1 MRVLHCPTDTGGN
14 AWGLSRAER
23 KLGIQSDVMVRRAD
37 ARQYPHDIDLRL
49 RSGWWPSRF
58 YRLTKFLVRAALDY
72 DVFHFNW
79 GMTIFDHWLWNVNC
93 LELPLLKRLG
103 KRIVVTFQGCDARM
117 KTWSRDH
124 LATSAC
130 QECDVAWC
138 TERVDQIRQK
148 RIKKIFVYADQVF
161 ALNPDLLHFLPG
173 AEFLPYAS
181 VDASEWMP
189 SRRSVDW
196 KGQTQPLRILHL
208 PTNRS
213 IKGTRYVEGAC
224 ERLRRE
230 GIAIELNV
238 VENAPHAHMKELIEA
253 ADVVVDQLLVG
264 WYGAVAVEAMALE
277 KPVFCY
283 LREEDLKRFVPFHE
297 QIPIIR
303 TTKETLADDLRD
315 FLLGRVEGHDIG
327 AAGRAFVCR
336 YHDPLQIA
344 RRTILAY
351 EKKTPRG

>member
-1 MRVLHCPTDTGGN
+1 MKVLHCPTDTGGN

-23 KLGIQSDVMVRRAD
+23 KLGIHSDVMVRRAD
-37 ARQYPHDIDLRL
+37 SREYPHDIDLRL
-49 RSGWWPSRF
+49 RSGWWPSRA
-58 YRLTKFLVRAALDY
+58 YRLVKFLVGAAREY

-79 GMTIFDHWLWNVNC
+79 GMTLFDYWLWNVNC
-93 LELPLLKRLG
+93 LELPLLKRMG

-117 KTWSRDH
+117 KTWSRTH

-130 QECDVAWC
+130 RECDVRWC
-138 TERVDQIRQK
+138 TERVDEIRQA
-148 RIKKIFVYADQVF
+148 RIKKIFFYADQVF

-181 VDASEWMP
+181 VDATEWVP
-189 SRRSVDW
+189 SQNTGSW
-196 KGQTQPLRILHL
+196 KHGTRPLRMLHL

-213 IKGTRYVEGAC
+213 IKGTRYIEAAC
-224 ERLRRE
+224 ERLRQD
-230 GIAIELNV
+230 GFAVELTV
-238 VENAPHAHMKELIEA
+238 VENAPHARVRELIEA
-253 ADVVVDQLLVG
+253 TDVVVDQLLIG

-297 QIPIIR
+297 QIPILR
-303 TTKETLADDLRD
+303 TTKETLADDVRG
-315 FLLGRVEGHDIG
+315 FMMNGSEGREIG
-327 AAGRAFVCR
+327 AAGRAFVRR

-351 EKKTPRG
+351 GHSPSRG